1 MSIPLGDL
9 VEQEIG
15 NRYNQGAGN
24 QTIAQQLQLVS
35 CNGKGKSA
43 WPIDP
48 MSPVNCLYA
57 TTTNDCQMQLQRTLQ
72 LQLQHK
78 RVSIEAESVDGKCL
92 AFVCL
97 ARELYT
103 YIYICISMHI
113 LYIST
118 DRLILG
124 VQCGSCLHYTTTP
137 INTYMNICTIYL
149 TRGICVP
156 VFPSCLI
163 KWNGKLPAVCSGRK
177 VAISAIDLYKCLMI
191 GPRVK
196 CIDWDKFMLSP
207 GLWGEK
213 GMSGQSGM
221 GFSL

>member
-124 VQCGSCLHYTTTP
+124 VQCGSCLHYNCRSSLDQKRWLP
-137 INTYMNICTIYL
+137 FASALAFVLVFQFQLFSFSVFHRLGERPSLDDRL
-149 TRGICVP
+149 TELAMP
-156 VFPSCLI
+156 TA
-163 KWNGKLPAVCSGRK
+163 KTK
-177 VAISAIDLYKCLMI
+177 
-191 GPRVK
+191 
-196 CIDWDKFMLSP
+196 
-207 GLWGEK
+207 
-213 GMSGQSGM
+213 
-221 GFSL
+221 

>member
-118 DRLILG
+118 DRLILKSVRRQG
-124 VQCGSCLHYTTTP
+124 TNV
-137 INTYMNICTIYL
+137 I
-149 TRGICVP
+149 RGA
-156 VFPSCLI
+156 
-163 KWNGKLPAVCSGRK
+163 AV
-177 VAISAIDLYKCLMI
+177 IELQPP
-191 GPRVK
+191 PRA
-196 CIDWDKFMLSP
+196 LAT
-207 GLWGEK
+207 
-213 GMSGQSGM
+213 QSGWKP
-221 GFSL
+221 